1 MKYFFTALA
10 AGAVLAF
17 TPVASA
23 GECGSDPVYETD
35 VYGVTVMG
43 SRVRSIACM
52 EGSEVLTV
60 LEGGAKV
67 HVTAKTDGWYKVALE
82 DGKTGWV
89 GSGLI
94 RIGDEGTVAVEDKLK
109 EKPAVNADT
118 SLLERLKGRIAL
130 QVEDHGE
137 AFYVSGEGYAFY
149 LKDGSAAYRLMRDLG
164 LGISNGDFDRLQ
176 KGDAGLK
183 KRLLGKILLKVQA
196 AGEAYYVSPKD
207 GELHYLKDGSA
218 AYEIMRKQ
226 GIGVATK
233 DMKKVEKKD
242 VQKYLEEKK
251 KLKAAE
257 ADQALALKKE
267 EKKRE
272 QAKKEELKKQEKQ
285 KEKDRENVVSGGGTI
300 ELAVAQKEG
309 RVVLEWKVAGME
321 TPLGFK
327 VVKGKEDNPVYPGN
341 DYHYLSDASVRRDEW
356 KGLSSGVYS
365 FRVCEY
371 LGGSCGAYSN
381 NVKVEVVGEK
391 EENVA
396 DHSGAITLAAVKTD
410 TGVSLSWKVD
420 GFTSEK
426 GFKVVRD
433 DESLP
438 EYPGDDYHYYESP
451 ERRTDEWTK
460 LESGKTQYFRV
471 CEYLGGKCGLYSN
484 EVSVNW

>member
-1 MKYFFTALA
+1 MKYFFAVLA
-10 AGAVLAF
+10 AGTVLAMAS
-17 TPVASA
+17 VARA
-23 GECGSDPVYETD
+23 GECGSDPVYEMET
-35 VYGVTVMG
+35 YGVTVMG
-43 SRVRSIACM
+43 SRVRSVACM

-67 HVTAKTDGWYKVALE
+67 HVVGKTDGWYKVALE

-94 RIGDEGTVAVEDKLK
+94 RLDAAANSASVELK
-109 EKPAVNADT
+109 PKTETAPAADT
-118 SLLERLKGRIAL
+118 GLLERLKGRIAL

-137 AFYVSGEGYAFY
+137 AYYVSGDGYAFY

-207 GELHYLKDGSA
+207 GDLHYLKDGSA

-226 GIGVATK
+226 GIGVTTK
-233 DMKKVEKKD
+233 DLKKVEKKE
-242 VQKYLEEKK
+242 VQSYLKEKK
-251 KLKAAE
+251 RAQKEEMK
-257 ADQALALKKE
+257 KKE
-267 EKKRE
+267 E
-272 QAKKEELKKQEKQ
+272 AKKAE
-285 KEKDRENVVSGGGTI
+285 KEKTVASGGGVI

-309 RVVLEWKVAGME
+309 KVVLEWKVSGME

-327 VVKGKEDNPVYPGN
+327 VVKGKEENPVYPGN

-356 KGLSSGVYS
+356 KGLSTGVYY

-371 LGGSCGAYSN
+371 LGGACGVYSN
-381 NVKVEVVGEK
+381 NVKAEVEAAK
-391 EENVA
+391 EAKEA
-396 DHSGAITLAAVKTD
+396 KEDGAAPHSGSIELAAQKTD
-410 TGVSLSWKVD
+410 TGVSLSWKVT
-420 GFTSEK
+420 GFNSEK
-426 GFKVVRD
+426 GFKVVKD
-433 DESLP
+433 DEPLP
-438 EYPGDDYHYYESP
+438 EYPGDDYHYYDSS

-460 LESGKTQYFRV
+460 LESGKTYYFRV
-471 CEYLGGKCGLYSN
+471 CEYLGGKCGVYSN
-484 EVSVNW
+484 EVSVSW